1 MDELVFAIWLG
12 AILELVLLICFFVLC
27 SNVAKIKKMVSPS
40 GNPPTPY
47 TMYAMYLAAGDKE
60 KAKSVLMEIILAD
73 PNVQETINR
82 SSDILKN
89 VLARYDKAM
98 KEVGLEIDPQ
108 KAFES
113 KSLF

>member
-1 MDELVFAIWLG
+1 
-12 AILELVLLICFFVLC
+12 
-27 SNVAKIKKMVSPS
+27 
-40 GNPPTPY
+40 
-47 TMYAMYLAAGDKE
+47 MYAMYLAAGDKE

-82 SSDILKN
+82 GADILKN
-89 VLARYDKAM
+89 VLARYEKPM